1 MKDHLY
7 KRKRLCSP
15 LKNDLDL
22 DDLIKQTALGSNWVT
37 HQVRDQ
43 NASIIKCKMAGKVE
57 GRSTSLTPEQNK
69 KIATVLK
76 HAERY
81 IV

>member
-1 MKDHLY
+1 VPGIIISVDKSMLA
-7 KRKRLCSP
+7 
-15 LKNDLDL
+15 
-22 DDLIKQTALGSNWVT
+22 ALGANWVT

-69 KIATVLK
+69 KIAAVLK

-81 IV
+81 M